1 MKPNLQKNFYKYLPT
16 DMNEYLWDMAVSS
29 VGFHSIQPHRLH
41 ESNLQKRISNK
52 YELIYIMR
60 GKATFSSLEC
70 PEQHLSKG
78 DVLIIHPEQQYI
90 CYPNEETGW
99 DRYSIIFFGKD
110 FDRMLKHLVSKKSPV
125 FHIGIKEHIVNHFDE
140 MINCVMTQFFCH
152 QTILASLTLHIIS
165 EIHSISQTNS
175 LEPCNMQKIQ
185 EACLIIQECIYD
197 KTHFEDI
204 ATSLNMSYSNFRKLF
219 KLYIGLSPLQYL
231 LDLKISK
238 IKEFLCYTDLSIFE
252 LSVKLNFESPEYFSY
267 FFKSRT
273 GVTPATY
280 RKDSRKVTPEQ

>member
-1 MKPNLQKNFYKYLPT
+1 
-16 DMNEYLWDMAVSS
+16 
-29 VGFHSIQPHRLH
+29 
-41 ESNLQKRISNK
+41 
-52 YELIYIMR
+52 
-60 GKATFSSLEC
+60 
-70 PEQHLSKG
+70 
-78 DVLIIHPEQQYI
+78 
-90 CYPNEETGW
+90 
-99 DRYSIIFFGKD
+99 
-110 FDRMLKHLVSKKSPV
+110 
-125 FHIGIKEHIVNHFDE
+125 

-185 EACLIIQECIYD
+185 EACLIIQERIYD

-280 RKDSRKVTPEQ
+280 RKDSRKVTLEQ